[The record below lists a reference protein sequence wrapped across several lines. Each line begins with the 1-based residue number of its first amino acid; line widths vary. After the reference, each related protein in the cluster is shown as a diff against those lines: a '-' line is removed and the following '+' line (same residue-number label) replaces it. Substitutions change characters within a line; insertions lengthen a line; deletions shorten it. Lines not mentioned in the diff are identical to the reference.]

1 MEGYQ
6 AEFLELD
13 WVRQLVLLRDPPL
26 PCQSVSSYEEEV
38 GHIIEDLEQEVRAD
52 YHLLLTSTDET
63 SASKYRAVLL
73 LYSEARSD
81 LDSVHIKLASDQDEK
96 HQKRTIVNGLAG
108 ITNKLTGY
116 AMI

>member
-1 MEGYQ
+1 MPGD
-6 AEFLELD
+6 F
-13 WVRQLVLLRDPPL
+13 
-26 PCQSVSSYEEEV
+26 CSTSVSSYEEEV
-38 GHIIEDLEQEVRAD
+38 GHIIEDLEKEVRAD
-52 YHLLLTSTDET
+52 YKLLLTSTDET

-81 LDSVHIKLASDQDEK
+81 LDTVHIKLASDQDEK

-116 AMI
+116 EVIFSF